1 MSICTDGLESYSKKK
16 EKIEKAFAESFEN
29 SFIEEDDYMSM
40 DEKFTVNSPVG
51 TTMKLDDNTDVIKL
65 PVGVLIRTDK
75 STWNSQGGV
84 AVHTIYLT
92 DEQYFGTSISLEK
105 KA

>member
-1 MSICTDGLESYSKKK
+1 MSICTDGLESYSRKK

-29 SFIEEDDYMSM
+29 DFIEEDDYMSM
-40 DEKFTVNSPVG
+40 DEKFTINSPVG

-75 STWNSQGGV
+75 STRNALGGV
-84 AVHTIYLT
+84 AVHTVYLT
-92 DEQYFGTSISLEK
+92 NEQYFGASVSLEK